1 MNLEDFQELL
11 RKANEND
18 VKPTSE
24 DIRDFLRQLSQ
35 MALECENEQ
44 IWFEQIST
52 MAQNGLNS

>member
-44 IWFEQIST
+44 IWFEQISM

>member
-52 MAQNGLNS
+52 MARNGLNS